1 MVKIVSF
8 SDESRRALENGVNA
22 LADAVRVTL
31 GPKGRNVLLEKKF
44 GTPTI
49 VNDGITIAKEIEL
62 SDPLENAGARLV
74 REVAIKTKDIAG
86 DGTTTAT
93 VLAQAMVREGM
104 KIVTSGVN
112 PVALRRGIDKT
123 VARLMAEI
131 DTLAQPI
138 SSNQAIAQIAAVA
151 AGGDQDIGNTIA
163 EAFERVTQNG
173 VITVEESKSLTT
185 EMDVV
190 EGMQFDRGYT
200 SPYFVTDSERMIA
213 ELDNAA
219 VLLTDGKI
227 NNIADIVGI
236 LEGAVRAGRSLLIV
250 AQDIEGDAL
259 STLVINKLRGVLNV
273 VAVKAP
279 GFGERRK
286 FMLEDIGL
294 VVGAQVVSEET
305 GNKLEFCDETVL
317 GLARKVTITKDTTT
331 IVAGDHADKAGIAA
345 RVEKLQEEL
354 ATTDSDYDSEK
365 LQERIARL
373 VGGVASIKVGA
384 ATETELKERK
394 LRIEDAVNATKAAI
408 AEGVVPGGGSTLMQ
422 LSRLAGEFKTSLVGE
437 EAIGAEIVAR
447 ALTAPLQQIADNAG
461 YEGSVVVQKVLDR
474 GGNIG
479 FNALT
484 GNYEDTAASGIID
497 PAKVLRIALQNA
509 ASIAGLVL
517 TTEALVVDKPEPKAP
532 APAGGGDP
540 MGGMGGMGGM
550 GMGGMGMGGMGMGG
564 FGM

>member
-44 GTPTI
+44 GIPSI

-62 SDPLENAGARLV
+62 ESPLENTGARLV
-74 REVAIKTKDIAG
+74 REVATKTKDIAG

-93 VLAQAMVREGM
+93 VLAQALVREGM
-104 KIVTSGVN
+104 KNVTAGTN

-123 VARLMAEI
+123 VARLVAEI
-131 DTLAQPI
+131 NELAQPI
-138 SSNQAIAQIAAVA
+138 SSNEAIAQIAAVA
-151 AGGDQDIGNTIA
+151 AGSNPEIGSTIA
-163 EAFERVTQNG
+163 NAFDRVTQNG

-185 EMDVV
+185 EVDVV

-200 SPYFVTDSERMIA
+200 SPYFVTDSERMIT
-213 ELDNAA
+213 ELHNVA

-227 NNIADIVGI
+227 NSLAEIVSI
-236 LEGAVRAGRSLLIV
+236 LEGVVRDGKSLLII

-273 VAVKAP
+273 AAVKAP

-286 FMLEDIGL
+286 FMLEDIAL
-294 VVGAQVVSEET
+294 VVDGQVVSEET
-305 GNKLEFCDETVL
+305 GTKLESCDTSVL
-317 GLARKVTITKDTTT
+317 GYAQKVTITKDSTT
-331 IVAGDHADKAGIAA
+331 IVAGDRADQAAITA
-345 RVEKLQEEL
+345 RVQQLKDEL
-354 ATTDSDYDSEK
+354 AATDSDYDTEK

-373 VGGVASIKVGA
+373 IGGVAVIKVGA

-408 AEGVVPGGGSTLMQ
+408 AEGVVAGGGATLM
-422 LSRLAGEFKTSLVGE
+422 RLAKLAESFKATLNAE
-437 EAIGAEIVAR
+437 EAIGAGIVAQ
-447 ALTAPLQQIADNAG
+447 ALTTPLSQIAENAG
-461 YEGSVVVQKVLDR
+461 YEGAVVVEKVRNQGDH
-474 GGNIG
+474 IG

-484 GNYEDTAASGIID
+484 GAYEDTQAAGIID
-497 PAKVLRIALQNA
+497 PAKVLRTALQNA

-517 TTEALVVDKPEPKAP
+517 TTEAIVVDKPEPKPAAP
-532 APAGGGDP
+532 AGGDP

>member
-44 GTPTI
+44 GIPSI

-62 SDPLENAGARLV
+62 ENPLENAGARLV
-74 REVAIKTKDIAG
+74 REVATKTKDIAG

-93 VLAQAMVREGM
+93 VLAQAMVREGL
-104 KIVTSGVN
+104 KNVTAGAN
-112 PVALRRGIDKT
+112 PVPLRRGIDKT
-123 VARLMAEI
+123 IARLMAEI
-131 DTLAQPI
+131 NTLAQPI
-138 SSNQAIAQIAAVA
+138 SGNQAIAQIATVA
-151 AGGDQDIGNTIA
+151 AGSDPEIGNTIA

-200 SPYFVTDSERMIA
+200 SPYFVTDSERMIV
-213 ELDNAA
+213 ELNNVA

-227 NNIADIVGI
+227 NNLTEIVGI
-236 LEGAVRAGRSLLIV
+236 LEGAVRDGRSLLII

-259 STLVINKLRGVLNV
+259 STLVINKLRGVLSV
-273 VAVKAP
+273 AAVKAP

-286 FMLEDIGL
+286 FMLEDIAL
-294 VVGAQVVSEET
+294 VVGGQLVCEDAGMT
-305 GNKLEFCDETVL
+305 LESSDSSVL
-317 GLARKVTITKDTTT
+317 GFAQKVTISKDSTT
-331 IVAGDHADKAGIAA
+331 IVAGDQADKAAIEA
-345 RVEKLQEEL
+345 RVHKLKEEL
-354 ATTDSDYDSEK
+354 ATTDSDYDTEK

-373 VGGVASIKVGA
+373 IGGVAVIKVGA

-408 AEGVVPGGGSTLMQ
+408 AEGVIGGGGATLMQ
-422 LSRLAGEFKTSLVGE
+422 LAKVANEFKATLQGE
-437 EAIGAEIVAR
+437 EAIGADIVAR
-447 ALTAPLQQIADNAG
+447 ALTVPLRQIADNAG
-461 YEGSVVVQKVLDR
+461 YEGSVVVEKVR
-474 GGNIG
+474 EHGGNIG

-497 PAKVLRIALQNA
+497 PA
-509 ASIAGLVL
+509 
-517 TTEALVVDKPEPKAP
+517 
-532 APAGGGDP
+532 
-540 MGGMGGMGGM
+540 
-550 GMGGMGMGGMGMGG
+550 
-564 FGM
+564 

>member
-44 GTPTI
+44 GIPSI

-62 SDPLENAGARLV
+62 ESPLENTGARLV
-74 REVAIKTKDIAG
+74 REVATKTKDIAG

-93 VLAQAMVREGM
+93 VLAQALVREGM
-104 KIVTSGVN
+104 KNVTAGTN

-123 VARLMAEI
+123 VARLVAEI
-131 DTLAQPI
+131 NNLAQPI
-138 SSNQAIAQIAAVA
+138 SSNEAIAQIAAVA
-151 AGGDQDIGNTIA
+151 AGSNPEIGSTIA
-163 EAFERVTQNG
+163 NAFDRVTQNG

-185 EMDVV
+185 EVDVV

-200 SPYFVTDSERMIA
+200 SPYFVTDSERMIT
-213 ELDNAA
+213 ELHNVA

-227 NNIADIVGI
+227 NSLAEIVSI
-236 LEGAVRAGRSLLIV
+236 LEGVVRDGKSLLII

-273 VAVKAP
+273 AAVKAP

-286 FMLEDIGL
+286 FMLEDIAL
-294 VVGAQVVSEET
+294 VVDGQVVSEET
-305 GNKLEFCDETVL
+305 GTKLESCDTSVL
-317 GLARKVTITKDTTT
+317 GYAQKVTITKDSTT
-331 IVAGDHADKAGIAA
+331 IVAGDRADQAAITA
-345 RVEKLQEEL
+345 RVQQLKDEL
-354 ATTDSDYDSEK
+354 AATDSDYDTEK

-373 VGGVASIKVGA
+373 IGGVAVIKVGA

-408 AEGVVPGGGSTLMQ
+408 AEGVVAGGGATLM
-422 LSRLAGEFKTSLVGE
+422 RLAKLAESFKATLNEE
-437 EAIGAEIVAR
+437 EAIGASIVAK
-447 ALTAPLQQIADNAG
+447 ALTTPLSQIAENAG
-461 YEGSVVVQKVLDR
+461 YEGAVVVEKVRNQGDH
-474 GGNIG
+474 IG

-484 GNYEDTAASGIID
+484 GAYEDTQAAGIID
-497 PAKVLRIALQNA
+497 PAKVLRTALQNA

-517 TTEALVVDKPEPKAP
+517 TTEAIVVDKPEPKPAAP
-532 APAGGGDP
+532 AGGDP